1 MTNKEKDILALFN
14 ELKSMFNELQNDC
27 NKLLA
32 ENTDLKKD
40 VDWFKKYTDALIEHK
55 DMVCLPA
62 DLKNLRESNA
72 ALATE
77 NEELKK
83 KVETLNGII
92 TQAWF
97 TDVEE
102 KNKQIDY
109 LLKKVDELTRPE
121 PTEEELN
128 SLFMDKQ
135 VIPDEQDMY
144 LNPEK
149 HTGGDKTKK
158 DIEFEAEMLVKC
170 VQDYADSLKNKSNF
184 SGSVSSPGITGMNLK
199 EDESNLKYFNATTG
213 KWNNAELMKQDPEI
227 LALKDPEPKLKS
239 LKQHND
245 SKLTNVFGVNSK
257 NSGFACPICT
267 SELIY
272 TNPNLMLTSHPPKRE
287 VRCSNCKHIDYV
299 Y

>member
-1 MTNKEKDILALFN
+1 MTNKEKDILAMFS
-14 ELKSMFNELQNDC
+14 ELNSMLYEVLGDC
-27 NKLLA
+27 NKALS
-32 ENTDLKKD
+32 ENIELKKE
-40 VDWFKKYTDALIEHK
+40 VAWFKKYTDALVEHK

-83 KVETLNGII
+83 VIA
-92 TQAWF
+92 QAWF

-102 KNKQIDY
+102 KDKQIES
-109 LLKKVDELTRPE
+109 LLKKVK
-121 PTEEELN
+121 ELN
-128 SLFMDKQ
+128 DPELKDDEEVTKTFMDAQ
-135 VIPDEQDMY
+135 T
-144 LNPEK
+144 NP
-149 HTGGDKTKK
+149 K
-158 DIEFEAEMLVKC
+158 DIEFDAEKLVKS
-170 VQDYADSLKNKSNF
+170 VKDYADSLNN
-184 SGSVSSPGITGMNLK
+184 
-199 EDESNLKYFNATTG
+199 ESNLKYFCASNG
-213 KWNNAELMKQDPEI
+213 KWYNAELMKQDTEPE
-227 LALKDPEPKLKS
+227 LMP

-245 SKLTNVFGVNSK
+245 SKLTNVFGVNST

-272 TNPNLMLTSHPPKRE
+272 TNPDMMLTSHPPKRE

>member
-1 MTNKEKDILALFN
+1 MNNKEKDILALFN
-14 ELKSMFNELQNDC
+14 ELNSMLYEVLNDY
-27 NKLLA
+27 NKALS
-32 ENTDLKKD
+32 ENIELKKEI
-40 VDWFKKYTDALIEHK
+40 DWFKKYTDALIEHK

-62 DLKNLRESNA
+62 DLRNLREANA

-92 TQAWF
+92 AQAWF

-102 KNKQIDY
+102 KDKQIES
-109 LLKKVDELTRPE
+109 LLKKVK
-121 PTEEELN
+121 ELN
-128 SLFMDKQ
+128 DPELKDDEEVTKTFMDAQ
-135 VIPDEQDMY
+135 T
-144 LNPEK
+144 NP
-149 HTGGDKTKK
+149 K
-158 DIEFEAEMLVKC
+158 DIEFDAEKLVKS
-170 VQDYADSLKNKSNF
+170 VKDYADSLNN
-184 SGSVSSPGITGMNLK
+184 
-199 EDESNLKYFNATTG
+199 ESNLKYFCASNG
-213 KWNNAELMKQDPEI
+213 KWYNAELMKQDTEPE
-227 LALKDPEPKLKS
+227 LMP

-272 TNPNLMLTSHPPKRE
+272 TNPDMMLTSHPPKRE

>member
-14 ELKSMFNELQNDC
+14 ELNSMFNELIRDY
-27 NKLLA
+27 NKALS
-32 ENTDLKKD
+32 ENIELKKEIA
-40 VDWFKKYTDALIEHK
+40 WFKKYTDALVEHK

-83 KVETLNGII
+83 KVKTLNEVIC
-92 TQAWF
+92 QAWF
-97 TDVEE
+97 ADVEE
-102 KNKQIDY
+102 KDKQIES
-109 LLKKVDELTRPE
+109 LLKKVK
-121 PTEEELN
+121 ELN
-128 SLFMDKQ
+128 DPELKDDEEVTKTFMDAQ
-135 VIPDEQDMY
+135 T
-144 LNPEK
+144 NP
-149 HTGGDKTKK
+149 K
-158 DIEFEAEMLVKC
+158 DIEFDAEKLVKS
-170 VQDYADSLKNKSNF
+170 VKDYADSLQNKN
-184 SGSVSSPGITGMNLK
+184 
-199 EDESNLKYFNATTG
+199 ESNLKYFCASNG
-213 KWNNAELMKQDPEI
+213 KWYNAELMKQDTEPE
-227 LALKDPEPKLKS
+227 LMP

-245 SKLTNVFGVNSK
+245 SKLTNVFGVNST

-272 TNPNLMLTSHPPKRE
+272 TNPDLMLTSHPPKRE